1 MDILRHTFN
10 HFSAIVR
17 NMTGSQMILI
27 VSFVAALIVASCFLF
42 GVFKSV
48 TYVTLYKDLDS
59 ASVSEVLEKLDE
71 MDVSYRITD
80 GGQAVEVPSSVVY
93 KARIRLA
100 ALGLPKSGTVGYSLF
115 DKTNLGMTEF
125 LQKINFRRA
134 LEGELAKSVMELS
147 DVEAARVHVVMP
159 EDHLFEED
167 KEPATASVLV
177 KLSAG
182 GSLTKRQVRGI
193 SHLIASSVEG
203 LSPGN
208 ISIIDY
214 DGNLLTQPGGSDDIA
229 VLSSSQLELR
239 QSVERYLERKAQSL
253 LDNSFGVGKSIVRI
267 TAKLDFDQVEE
278 TSETYDPDNLAV
290 RSEERTSETNS
301 DASSSGLDSSN
312 VQNSSTIETTV
323 TNYEVNKTI
332 QRVVSSV
339 GGIDKLTVA
348 VLVDGNYEMAPGEEG
363 EQVLQ
368 YQPRSSEE
376 LDRITAI
383 VKNAVGYDDTR
394 SDKIEVMNM
403 QFQDNGML
411 EEQKRLDEIATRTF
425 YMDVGKKVLMVL
437 AGILIFFYS
446 KKKIKKTI
454 QAFFRYMPSL
464 PTPPPPPSPEEAS
477 VVVQP
482 QRARLVDQMKKTAEE
497 KPDEIARVIRTI
509 MTE

>member
-27 VSFVAALIVASCFLF
+27 VSFVAALIVASFFLF

-59 ASVSEVLEKLDE
+59 ASVAEVLEKLDE
-71 MDVSYRITD
+71 MNVAYRITD
-80 GGQAVEVPSSVVY
+80 GGRAVEVSSSAVY

-147 DVEAARVHVVMP
+147 AVEAARVHVVIP

-182 GSLTKRQVRGI
+182 GSLTKRQVGGI

-214 DGNLLTQPGGSDDIA
+214 NGNLLTQAGGSDDLA
-229 VLSSSQLELR
+229 GLSSSQLELR
-239 QSVERYLERKAQSL
+239 QNVERYLERKAQSL
-253 LDNSFGVGKSIVRI
+253 LDNSFGVGKSIIRI
-267 TAKLDFDQVEE
+267 TAKLNFNQVEE
-278 TSETYDPDNLAV
+278 TSETFDPDNLAV

-301 DASSSGLDSSN
+301 DASSNGLDSSTA
-312 VQNSSTIETTV
+312 QNSSNVETTV

-348 VLVDGNYEMAPGEEG
+348 VLVDGSYEMVPGEEG

-403 QFQDNGML
+403 QFQDDGLL
-411 EEQKRLDEIATRTF
+411 EEQRKLDEIATRTF

-437 AGILIFFYS
+437 AGIFVFFYG
-446 KKKIKKTI
+446 KKKIKKTMH
-454 QAFFRYMPSL
+454 AFFRYMPSL
-464 PTPPPPPSPEEAS
+464 PTPPPPPSPEEVP

-482 QRARLVDQMKKTAEE
+482 QKSRLVDQMKKTAED